1 MGLNMPA
8 RGVGHRGAVGVA
20 RTAACLAVVLA
31 LAGCDMIN
39 QVSSSASEEPA
50 AGSAEAAGAAAEAG
64 GAMTQ
69 AMATSLWVQP
79 GAAIAGVGQPEWTE
93 RWWKWVGRF
102 PQGQLP
108 YRDRDGA
115 LCATAQE
122 GPVWFLA
129 GTDGQSDAQRRCR
142 IPADKYLLVP
152 VMNIVQLGGGPDAPA
167 RGCEELRASAAKV
180 MDHLSNSLVLLD
192 GRMVGATAE
201 MRIASNGCFDP
212 GRGLLGGGHNVA
224 ASDGY
229 WLMLSPLPPGKHVL
243 AISAG
248 YDDKGPLRT
257 LQNFQYELEV
267 DAPGAAADA
276 ESGADTAPGADTG
289 ADAASPNAT
298 GSPG

>member
-1 MGLNMPA
+1 MGLNLNMPA
-8 RGVGHRGAVGVA
+8 RGAGHRGRAAKV
-20 RTAACLAVVLA
+20 TACLAAVLA

-39 QVSSSASEEPA
+39 EVSSSASQEPDA
-50 AGSAEAAGAAAEAG
+50 ATAETAAKAEAAS

-79 GAAIAGVGQPEWTE
+79 GAAVAGVGQLEWTE

-102 PQGQLP
+102 PEGRLP
-108 YRDRDGA
+108 YRDPDGA

-129 GTDGQSDAQRRCR
+129 GTDGQSDAKRHCR

-152 VMNIVQLGGGPDAPA
+152 VMNIVELSGGAGKPA

-192 GRMVGATAE
+192 GRMVGATAG

-212 GRGLLGGGHNVA
+212 GRGLFGGGHNVA

-248 YDDKGPLRT
+248 YDDKGPLRS

-267 DAPGAAADA
+267 DAPGAAAGAD
-276 ESGADTAPGADTG
+276 SGAGADPSTDPGAG
-289 ADAASPNAT
+289 APKAT